1 MRGLGLASLVAV
13 FTSFAASAQEID
25 LVGESGW
32 ERWNAR
38 RIEIFA
44 EEIANYRDRGFSGP
58 LRMEIVATPDQPT
71 DGDFSNGYT
80 IASLR
85 LRELAGGDSYFDL
98 DYLVR
103 YNAPPAG
110 LYYTSIVLDE
120 FTDAGW
126 QLLDWEDFPGIV
138 NFGGI
143 GSGEATADE
152 PVLLSAD
159 TIVNEGAKRSGL
171 LRMRLWATVNPYDG
185 ALLDGYLLANKPL
198 GKLKSGFQIQNYSR
212 NAPFHHPPEGSY
224 YITLT
229 LEEKSGR
236 GWFIR
241 DWVNFPGQSIF

>member
-1 MRGLGLASLVAV
+1 
-13 FTSFAASAQEID
+13 
-25 LVGESGW
+25 
-32 ERWNAR
+32 
-38 RIEIFA
+38 
-44 EEIANYRDRGFSGP
+44 
-58 LRMEIVATPDQPT
+58 
-71 DGDFSNGYT
+71 
-80 IASLR
+80 
-85 LRELAGGDSYFDL
+85 LRELAGGDSHFDL

-152 PVLLSAD
+152 PQDVIFFEGNVAWDSAYGRVLLSAD

-171 LRMRLWATVNPYDG
+171 LRMRLWATVTPYDG
-185 ALLDGYLLANKPL
+185 SLIDGYLLANKQL

-212 NAPFHHPPEGSY
+212 NAPFYHPPEGSY
-224 YITLT
+224 YVTLT